1 MIKTTPTSMSK
12 PRLEGKVAL
21 VTGAASGIGEEAVRL
36 FASHGAL
43 VVVADVQDE
52 LGHQVVSSIGP
63 DRVSYRHC
71 DVRDEKQV
79 EETVNYTLSKH
90 GKLDILFSN
99 AGIIGPLTGILD
111 LDIEGFDNTMATNV
125 RGVAAT
131 IKHAARAMVGKKI
144 RGSIICTTSAASSI
158 GGTGPHAYTTSK
170 HALVGLVRTACCELG
185 EYGIRVNCV
194 SPFGIATPLSCRA
207 YNLEPSEVE
216 ANSCALANLKGIV
229 LKARHVAEAA
239 LFLASDE
246 SAYISGHNLAVDGG
260 FTVVSH
266 SYSAI

>member
-1 MIKTTPTSMSK
+1 MSK

-36 FASHGAL
+36 FAENGAF

-52 LGHQVVSSIGP
+52 LGHQVVASIGAE
-63 DRVSYRHC
+63 RVTYHHC

-79 EETVNYTLSKH
+79 EETVSYTLEKYGSI
-90 GKLDILFSN
+90 DVLFSN

-111 LDIEGFDNTMATNV
+111 LDINGLDNTMATNV

-131 IKHAARAMVGKKI
+131 IKHAARVMVARNI
-144 RGSIICTTSAASSI
+144 RGSIICTTSVAASL
-158 GGTGPHAYTTSK
+158 GGTGPHAYTVSK
-170 HALVGLVRTACCELG
+170 HALVGLVRSACGELG
-185 EYGIRVNCV
+185 VHGIRVNCI
-194 SPFGIATPLSCRA
+194 SPFGVATPLSCRA
-207 YNLEPSEVE
+207 YNLEPNQVE
-216 ANSCALANLKGIV
+216 SNSCTLANLKGIV

-260 FTVVSH
+260 FTVVNH
-266 SYSAI
+266 SSAI

>member
-1 MIKTTPTSMSK
+1 M
-12 PRLEGKVAL
+12 EGKVAL
-21 VTGAASGIGEEAVRL
+21 VTGAASGIGEEAVKL
-36 FASHGAL
+36 FAENGAF

-52 LGHQVVSSIGP
+52 AGQQVVESVGK
-63 DRVSYRHC
+63 DKASYHHC

-79 EETVNYTLSKH
+79 EETVGYTLQKY
-90 GKLDILFSN
+90 GKIDILFSN

-131 IKHAARAMVGKKI
+131 IKHASRAMVARNI
-144 RGSIICTTSAASSI
+144 RGSIICTTSVASSL
-158 GGTGPHAYTTSK
+158 GGTGPHAYTASK
-170 HALVGLVRTACCELG
+170 HALVGLVRTACSELG
-185 EYGIRVNCV
+185 AYGIRVNCI
-194 SPFGIATPLSCRA
+194 SPFGVATPLSCRA
-207 YNLEPSEVE
+207 YNLEPEQVE

-260 FTVVSH
+260 FTVVNH
-266 SYSAI
+266 SFSAI